1 MNGFDPLGDI
11 SKKGKERKS
20 QEISIW
26 IQCPF
31 KKLSLKY
38 TGPSSSK
45 TYWTLK
51 NLSRVTNDN
60 TDAK

>member
-1 MNGFDPLGDI
+1 MNGFDPLGDV

-38 TGPSSSK
+38 TGPSLPK
-45 TYWTLK
+45 LIGH
-51 NLSRVTNDN
+51 
-60 TDAK
+60 